1 MPTVNLQYKFG
12 FELYIIDGGPIATNS
27 CTIES
32 GTNTEGCL
40 IKYAI
45 FPALPPGLTLGEKQ
59 KHQTPKDRRPGDQKN
74 LIDALFCMYA
84 CVLNLRVLPTLN

>member
-12 FELYIIDGGPIATNS
+12 FELYITDGGPIATNT

-32 GTNTEGCL
+32 GTNTEGCM

-45 FPALPPGLTLGEKQ
+45 FPALPPGLTLGES
-59 KHQTPKDRRPGDQKN
+59 
-74 LIDALFCMYA
+74 LFCMYA